1 MHYVS
6 ESATTSP
13 AVPPTKQA
21 LTRARIHRCAMQ
33 LTQGRGL
40 DGWTM
45 EDLAGAAEVS
55 RRTLFNYFSS
65 KVDAVLGAVG
75 SPIRRR
81 DEVAADAFAT
91 FVAGGPTG
99 DLVDDLAVLAR
110 PILAGEDFDQQTV
123 ALRRSVLTCSNRLME
138 AVHEHFEQTADDIV
152 ALILQREGDGFG
164 EDRAHLMVRLLVAVF
179 DSSMRAYLAAED
191 PTETDLVDLFVD
203 HLRVAGELLG
213 RASQPA

>member
-6 ESATTSP
+6 ESATTTVG
-13 AVPPTKQA
+13 VPPTKQA
-21 LTRARIHRCAMQ
+21 LTRARIHRCALQ

-75 SPIRRR
+75 SPVRRR
-81 DEVAADAFAT
+81 DAVATGAFAA

-110 PILAGEDFDQQTV
+110 PVLAGEDFDPQNV
-123 ALRRSVLTCSNRLME
+123 VLRRSVLTCSNRLIE

-152 ALILQREGDGFG
+152 SLILQREGDGFG

-179 DSSMRAYLAAED
+179 DSAMRVYLATED
-191 PTETDLVDLFVD
+191 PTHADLVDIFVD
-203 HLRVAGELLG
+203 QLHAAGELLA
-213 RASQPA
+213 R